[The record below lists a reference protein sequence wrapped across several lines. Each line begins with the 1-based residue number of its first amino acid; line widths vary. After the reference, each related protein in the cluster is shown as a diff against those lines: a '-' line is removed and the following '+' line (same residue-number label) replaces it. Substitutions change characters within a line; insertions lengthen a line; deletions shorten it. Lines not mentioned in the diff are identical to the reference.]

1 MAHLKKHNINQ
12 LKPPIQTMNKFR
24 PILFSTPM
32 VQAIL
37 EGRKTQTR
45 RTLKPHPSN
54 NEFLIELSKD
64 WGWAQRRLISTKPDK
79 YEILQNWK
87 CPYGNIGDV
96 LWVRETYCKL
106 YESLDLYYFK
116 DDKSFDHKKAKWKP
130 SIHMPKAACR
140 LFLRIK
146 DVRVERLRDISEADA
161 KAEGISFIR
170 FTVFNQDR
178 FLYTDYLDLESSW
191 RDPRISFQTLWD
203 SINAEKMPW
212 KNNPWV
218 WVIEFERIEKPIDF
232 K

>member
-1 MAHLKKHNINQ
+1 MK
-12 LKPPIQTMNKFR
+12 KFR

-45 RTLKPHPSN
+45 RTKGLEHI
-54 NEFLIELSKD
+54 NEN
-64 WGWAQRRLISTKPDK
+64 PDGYRYDGSLEESPNGDIIKKENHFMEIIDIDGNPKEK
-79 YEILQNWK
+79 YIKIK

-146 DVRVERLRDISEADA
+146 DVRVERLQDITNEDA
-161 KAEGISFIR
+161 LAEGVKEIEKDEAYFDYMKGAGTYVRPIGSF
-170 FTVFNQDR
+170 FS
-178 FLYTDYLDLESSW
+178 LW
-191 RDPRISFQTLWD
+191 R
-203 SINAEKMPW
+203 SINGEKSYDA
-212 KNNPWV
+212 NPWV